1 MRLAIKSLIARASYC
16 GLACMALTTASSCAF
31 ADGAFIP
38 QAVGLLK
45 GAGVA
50 LPVLPS
56 TPAPSVPSWAPRG
69 GNTHFA
75 PEMTVPTSGGNF
87 AGTLEIGNYN
97 KVFQAQAGAG
107 NISNVA
113 IIKGYANNVGVLQAG
128 QNLRSNLA
136 MINTQGLA
144 VGVIQPNGSAPI
156 NMLIARLPNGA
167 LLIKR

>member
-1 MRLAIKSLIARASYC
+1 MRFALKSLLVGASYC
-16 GLACMALTTASSCAF
+16 SLASLILALAPSSAF

-38 QAVGLLK
+38 EAFGK
-45 GAGVA
+45 TNKPSVA

-56 TPAPSVPSWAPRG
+56 ASTTSVSAWAPRSAS
-69 GNTHFA
+69 TRAA
-75 PEMTVPTSGGNF
+75 PELAARPTGGNF

-97 KVFQAQAGAG
+97 KVFQGQLGVG

-113 IIKGYANNVGVLQAG
+113 IVKGYANNVGVLQAG

-136 MINTQGLA
+136 LVNTQGLA
-144 VGVIQPNGSAPI
+144 VGVIQPNGSAPV